1 MMMDEVLDELFGV
14 TPSISKGIHQSIDD
28 LRLGGCCQYVADLPL
43 YILVFLT
50 MRQEDSLVQQWL
62 HCVYFSRWFRCQFT
76 ASPLQPQRRAVE
88 TE

>member
-1 MMMDEVLDELFGV
+1 MMIDEVLDELFGV

-28 LRLGGCCQYVADLPL
+28 LRLGGCCQYVADLL
-43 YILVFLT
+43 LCILVFLT
-50 MRQEDSLVQQWL
+50 IRQEDSLVQQWL

-76 ASPLQPQRRAVE
+76 PSPLQPKRRAVE